1 MRRILLAGGAL
12 LTVAA
17 VAACSNSSGS
27 GSSSAGSSAAVGGAV
42 AGAATAPSGAARAPV
57 AAAPGEAK
65 ADGANVPGGS
75 ALVDDGVKIRI
86 ATITV
91 AVKGAANVSHQADRA
106 DDIATAAGGTV
117 DVDERSSGAD
127 ASATLRF
134 RVPPDALRTVLSDLS
149 KLGKELSR
157 GGSIQDVTQRVADV
171 NSRVLSAQK
180 DINGLRLLYA
190 QAHKISDFLAIENE
204 LSSRE
209 ADLESLQAQQ
219 RALNRQTEAASVTL
233 YLQTAAKPVPPVKKK
248 PVDHHNKLVTG
259 LIKGWDAFTGAAVAV
274 AAAVGAALPFLVLI
288 ALVLFALRRLWPRLP
303 RRPHP
308 TPTPS
313 PSPSE

>member
-12 LTVAA
+12 LAVATVAA
-17 VAACSNSSGS
+17 CTSSSGS
-27 GSSSAGSSAAVGGAV
+27 SGSSGKADSAFSGAGVAKAAPPAAPSAAAGGRAALPPVPNKADAV
-42 AGAATAPSGAARAPV
+42 NAPV
-57 AAAPGEAK
+57 
-65 ADGANVPGGS
+65 
-75 ALVDDGVKIRI
+75 LIDDGVKIRI

-91 AVKGAANVSHQADRA
+91 AVKGPADVSTQADRA
-106 DDIATAAGGTV
+106 DDIAVAAGGTI
-117 DVDERSSGAD
+117 DVDERSSGPD

-157 GGSIQDVTQRVADV
+157 GGSIQDVTQQVADV
-171 NSRVLSAQK
+171 NSRVLSAQR

-190 QAHKISDFLAIENE
+190 QAHKISDFLAVENE

-219 RALNRQTEAASVTL
+219 RALARQTDAASVTL
-233 YLQTAAKPVPPVKKK
+233 YLQTAAKPVTAVKKQT
-248 PVDHHNKLVTG
+248 VDHHNKLVTG
-259 LIKGWDAFTGAAVAV
+259 LIKGWDAFTAAAVAV
-274 AAAVGAALPFLVLI
+274 AAAIGAALPFLVLL

-303 RRPHP
+303 RRPGP
-308 TPTPS
+308 TPTPA
-313 PSPSE
+313 PSE